1 MIWNG
6 TCGKDI
12 LEEVEDDEEEEEEE
26 KYDPP
31 DDDSGDE
38 GVSSEIG
45 DSQR

>member
-1 MIWNG
+1 M
-6 TCGKDI
+6 
-12 LEEVEDDEEEEEEE
+12 EVEEDEEE

-31 DDDSGDE
+31 DDDAGDE

>member
-6 TCGKDI
+6 TCGEDM
-12 LEEVEDDEEEEEEE
+12 LEEVEEEDEEEE

-31 DDDSGDE
+31 DDDAGDE